1 MLKKLKNLYIFEGFE
16 DSFLQEILN
25 NSRVKNFKANSFVFK
40 EGDKTENSFI
50 LISGVVSVIKSRQ
63 TVNTIFEG
71 DIFGEIGLVLNEP
84 RTASIKAET
93 DIEVLEITKSSV
105 NKILKEHSNGEFIK
119 VTILNRIIQNHNR
132 K

>member
-1 MLKKLKNLYIFEGFE
+1 MLKKLKNLYIFEWIE
-16 DSFLQEILN
+16 ESFLQEILD
-25 NSRVKNFKANSFVFK
+25 NSRVRTFQANSFVFK

-50 LISGVVSVIKSRQ
+50 LISGVVSVIKSDQ
-63 TVNTIFEG
+63 VVNTIFEW
-71 DIFGEIGLVLNEP
+71 DIFWEIGLVLNEP

-93 DIEVLEITKSSV
+93 DIEALEITKSSV

>member
-1 MLKKLKNLYIFEGFE
+1 MLKKLKNLYIFEWFE

-50 LISGVVSVIKSRQ
+50 LISGVVSVIKSGQ
-63 TVNTIFEG
+63 TVNTIFEW
-71 DIFGEIGLVLNEP
+71 DIFWEIGLVLNEP

>member
-1 MLKKLKNLYIFEGFE
+1 MLKKLKNLYIFEWFE

-63 TVNTIFEG
+63 TVNTIFEW
-71 DIFGEIGLVLNEP
+71 DIFWEIGLVLNEP